1 MKIIKKRH
9 GMWGFTLVETMIA
22 LFILAFALLAI
33 GQMQI
38 MAIQGNTLG
47 NRMTAAVTLAQ
58 DKIEEL
64 RGLSYSQIVSG
75 EDSSGVYTRVWD
87 VQDDTP
93 ATGLKTVTV
102 TVSWQDTIPH
112 QVSLKLSSPV
122 SFARLA

>member
-9 GMWGFTLVETMIA
+9 GMWGFTLVETMTA

-75 EDSSGVYTRVWD
+75 EDNSGVYTRVWD

-112 QVSLKLSSPV
+112 QVSLKTIISS
-122 SFARLA
+122 